1 MTERIGFIGLGLMGR
16 PMAHHLLTAGY
27 PLTVFNRSRPAI
39 DELASAGA
47 RAAQS
52 PREVAQQ
59 SDIVIT
65 MLPDGPDV
73 ESVIIGADGLREGVR
88 EGMLFIDMSTISPLM
103 TRRLAS
109 ILEPHG
115 VRTLDAPVSGGEEG
129 AQSATLSIMVGGSE
143 EDFQR
148 AHPLFSV
155 LGKTI
160 TYCGPSGSGQIVK
173 ACNQVLVALIIEAI
187 SESLVLGAKAG
198 VAPEI
203 ILKVLSGGLAQN
215 RFMDLRGSSMIEH
228 SFEPG
233 GKAAFHLKDL
243 QIVKQ
248 IAQEYGVVLPMGTL
262 VEQLFTSLVANG
274 KGGLDHSALLTV
286 IESLSNFSLTQQ
298 PLHRPE
304 KREDVTPD

>member
-1 MTERIGFIGLGLMGR
+1 MTERVGFIGLGHMGK
-16 PMAHHLLTAGY
+16 PMAHHLLAAGY
-27 PLTVFNRSRPAI
+27 HLTVFNRSRPAI
-39 DELASAGA
+39 DELAYAGA
-47 RAAQS
+47 RAANS
-52 PREVAQQ
+52 LREVAEQ

-73 ESVIIGADGLREGVR
+73 ESVIVGTQGLLEGIHT
-88 EGMLFIDMSTISPLM
+88 GMLFIDMSTISPL
-103 TRRLAS
+103 TTKHIAS

-115 VRTLDAPVSGGEEG
+115 ARSLDAPVSGGEEG
-129 AQSATLSIMVGGSE
+129 ANSATLSIMVGGSE

-148 AHPLFSV
+148 AQPLFSV

-187 SESLVLGAKAG
+187 SEALVLGAKAG
-198 VAPEI
+198 VAPDI

-215 RFMDLRGSSMIEH
+215 RFMDLRGAAMIQH
-228 SFEPG
+228 AFDPK

-243 QIVKQ
+243 KIVKQ
-248 IAQEYGVVLPMGTL
+248 IAQEYGVVLPMGTM

-274 KGGLDHSALLTV
+274 GGNLDHSALLTV
-286 IESLSNFSLTQQ
+286 IESLSNFSLGIVSS
-298 PLHRPE
+298 PF
-304 KREDVTPD
+304 